1 MAGAGRVRFEN
12 IGVLYTMEPTL
23 AAEPADDAARAAGR
37 IGDAVVVADEAGR
50 VVAVGPRG
58 ALPASSG
65 AGERRVDLGS
75 AAVLPGLVE
84 SHTHLVYGGDRL
96 RDFTERT
103 SGVTYEDIA
112 RRGGGIQT
120 TVRATRAASEDE
132 LAEAALGRLDALLG
146 GGVTT
151 VEVKSGY
158 GLDTE
163 SELKM
168 LRVVRRLRREH
179 PADLV
184 ATFLG
189 AHTVPTAF
197 GVTRE
202 SYLDELVHEML
213 PAVAAEGLAEFCDVF
228 CEETA
233 FSVAESRR
241 VLLAGCE
248 HGLRPKL
255 HADQRTNGGGALL
268 AAEVGAVSADHLDQV
283 DEAGIRAL
291 AAAGT
296 TAVLLPGATLYLGG
310 TRHAPARALRAAG
323 VPVALSTDCNP
334 GSAPTTHLFLMATL
348 GCVQLGLSPV
358 EALRAVTV
366 EAARALGREREVGTL
381 RPGALADLVV
391 LRGRA
396 PEEAVY
402 ELAGRPVRAVYKRAR
417 LVFGDPTAT
426 GGLPRG

>member
-1 MAGAGRVRFEN
+1 VLRFEN
-12 IGVLYTMEPTL
+12 IGVLYTMDPAL
-23 AAEPADDAARAAGR
+23 AADPVDDAAREAGRIADAVLVADHAAGR
-37 IGDAVVVADEAGR
+37 I
-50 VVAVGPRG
+50 VAVGPRR
-58 ALPASSG
+58 AVAP
-65 AGERRVDLGS
+65 AGEGDRCVDLGG

-84 SHTHLVYGGDRL
+84 CHTHVVYGGDRL
-96 RDFTERT
+96 LDFTERT
-103 SGVTYEDIA
+103 SGVAYEDIA

-132 LAEAALGRLDALLG
+132 LVEAALARLDALLA

-168 LRVVRRLRREH
+168 LRVVRRLGREH

-202 SYLDELVHEML
+202 RYLDEVVHEML

-241 VLLAGCE
+241 VLLAGRA

-268 AAEVGAVSADHLDQV
+268 AAEVGAVSADHLDHV
-283 DEAGIRAL
+283 DAEGIRAL

-323 VPVALSTDCNP
+323 VPVALSTDSNP
-334 GSAPTTHLFLMATL
+334 GSCPTTHLFLMATL

-358 EALRAVTV
+358 AALRAVTV
-366 EAARALGREREVGTL
+366 EAARALGRAAEMGCL

-396 PEEAVY
+396 PEQAVY
-402 ELAGRPVRAVYKRAR
+402 ELAGRPVREVWKRGR
-417 LVFGDPTAT
+417 LVFGGPA
-426 GGLPRG
+426 RE